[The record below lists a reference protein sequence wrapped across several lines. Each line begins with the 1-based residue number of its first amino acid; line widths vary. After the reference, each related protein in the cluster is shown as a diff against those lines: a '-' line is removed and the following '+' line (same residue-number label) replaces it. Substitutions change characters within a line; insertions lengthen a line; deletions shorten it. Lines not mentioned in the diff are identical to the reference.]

1 MIQIGVDVLHLIG
14 RTASRRDVNAVDE
27 LSRLLAE
34 DRLPLTDVGLVVA
47 VDLDVGSVVERVEAP
62 IVAVALALVAADP
75 DAFKHLQV
83 FKINFMLK

>member
-14 RTASRRDVNAVDE
+14 RTASRRDVHAVDE

-34 DRLPLTDVGLVVA
+34 DRLSLADVRLVVA

-62 IVAVALALVAADP
+62 VVTVALALVAADA
-75 DAFKHLQV
+75 DAL
-83 FKINFMLK
+83 